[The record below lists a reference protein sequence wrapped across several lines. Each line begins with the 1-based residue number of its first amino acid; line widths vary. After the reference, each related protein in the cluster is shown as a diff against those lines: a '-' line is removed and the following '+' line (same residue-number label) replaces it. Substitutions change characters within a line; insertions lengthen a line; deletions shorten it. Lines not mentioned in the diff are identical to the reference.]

1 MKKFKSRELH
11 AGVVYIDCDCYHRN
25 GLQHDC
31 PRTSCT
37 GKRIIEKIVSINQET
52 EKQLFRHISTL
63 NFTGPP
69 CKVKPWP
76 KCDLGMYFMNKW
88 NKYYEFLDT
97 VPPISFCGSKEKWQ
111 AILEEERQKLK
122 EKLEE
127 KEGGEKEDADVKTER
142 VREMLADAK

>member
-1 MKKFKSRELH
+1 
-11 AGVVYIDCDCYHRN
+11 
-25 GLQHDC
+25 
-31 PRTSCT
+31 
-37 GKRIIEKIVSINQET
+37 
-52 EKQLFRHISTL
+52 
-63 NFTGPP
+63 
-69 CKVKPWP
+69 
-76 KCDLGMYFMNKW
+76 MYFMNKW

-127 KEGGEKEDADVKTER
+127 KERGEKEDADVKTER

>member
-1 MKKFKSRELH
+1 
-11 AGVVYIDCDCYHRN
+11 
-25 GLQHDC
+25 
-31 PRTSCT
+31 
-37 GKRIIEKIVSINQET
+37 
-52 EKQLFRHISTL
+52 
-63 NFTGPP
+63 
-69 CKVKPWP
+69 
-76 KCDLGMYFMNKW
+76 MNKW

-127 KEGGEKEDADVKTER
+127 KEAGEKEDADVKTER